1 VKCSPSA
8 HTPYGYRYTV
18 PVTEVVYTVPGM
30 SCEHCEHAVRSE
42 LGEVAGV
49 ESVDV
54 DLETNLVTV
63 RGQNL
68 DDAALRASIEEAGYE
83 AA

>member
-1 VKCSPSA
+1 MA
-8 HTPYGYRYTV
+8 
-18 PVTEVVYTVPGM
+18 EVVYSVPGM

-49 ESVDV
+49 DSVDV

-63 RGQNL
+63 RGQDL
-68 DDAALRASIEEAGYE
+68 DDAALRAAIDEAGYE